1 MLCENNPTITVID
14 QIYLLVFFI
23 RRVFGYDYWRNTN
36 DVSFGVSL
44 NVLMINHVII
54 RNTLWI

>member
-1 MLCENNPTITVID
+1 MLCENNPGVTMID

-36 DVSFGVSL
+36 DVSFGISL
-44 NVLMINHVII
+44 NVMMMNDLII
-54 RNTLWI
+54 RNILWI